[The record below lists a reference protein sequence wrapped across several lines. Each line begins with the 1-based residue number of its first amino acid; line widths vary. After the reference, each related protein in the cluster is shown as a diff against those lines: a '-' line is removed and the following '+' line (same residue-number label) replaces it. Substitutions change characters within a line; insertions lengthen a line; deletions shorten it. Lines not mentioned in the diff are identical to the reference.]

1 MNNEVTL
8 KEAIQKLVKTYE
20 LQGKL
25 TENQLNNSWE
35 QIMGRMVATY
45 TRSLQLN
52 NGRLVVRLNSSVLRQ
67 ELSSNKTQVI
77 NRLNEYF
84 EQEVVKDLVLK

>member
-25 TENQLNNSWE
+25 TENHLNNSWE
-35 QIMGRMVATY
+35 EIMGKMVANY

-84 EQEVVKDLVLK
+84 GREVVKDLVLK

>member
-8 KEAIQKLVKTYE
+8 KEAIQKLIKTYE

-25 TENQLNNSWE
+25 TENHLNNSWE
-35 QIMGRMVATY
+35 QIMGKMVANY

-84 EQEVVKDLVLK
+84 GREVVKDLVLK